1 MKEWIE
7 NGKTSILA
15 WNIIFDGIFIKH
27 RQGKSSDAEI
37 PFTLPRPIAET
48 TFTPPRPIAQPP
60 FFLQESDLQDSSVI
74 AVRCPVSPTHT
85 THMTPSQ
92 WRSSL
97 MVDSALE
104 MCLFL
109 PIFVHLGTPVGA
121 RAPGTYL
128 LVYWVQPAH
137 AGLLV
142 CRLVFSNIDI
152 NIHLEHHSFRF
163 KCYKRAFKSWSNKL
177 H

>member
-1 MKEWIE
+1 MAFLSNTGRVRVRTRRLLLHGRVWSR
-7 NGKTSILA
+7 TRLLHLRDRSRSLHS
-15 WNIIFDGIFIKH
+15 FF
-27 RQGKSSDAEI
+27 KSLISR
-37 PFTLPRPIAET
+37 T
-48 TFTPPRPIAQPP
+48 
-60 FFLQESDLQDSSVI
+60 
-74 AVRCPVSPTHT
+74 VSPTHT
-85 THMTPSQ
+85 PHMTPSKWQ
-92 WRSSL
+92 SSL

-137 AGLLV
+137 VGLWV
-142 CRLVFSNIDI
+142 RRLVFSNIDI
-152 NIHLEHHSFRF
+152 DIHLEHHSFRF
-163 KCYKRAFKSWSNKL
+163 KCYKRAFKLWSNKL